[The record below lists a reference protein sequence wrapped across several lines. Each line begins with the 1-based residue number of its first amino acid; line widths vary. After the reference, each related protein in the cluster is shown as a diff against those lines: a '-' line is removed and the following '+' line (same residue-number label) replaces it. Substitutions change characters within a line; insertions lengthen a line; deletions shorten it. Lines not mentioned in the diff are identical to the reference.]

1 MFKYDRL
8 RICAAPS
15 ISAQFTNKLQRKQ
28 IEQEP
33 FPISLCTEQ
42 VQTASASEL
51 LSVYPR
57 HA

>member
-33 FPISLCTEQ
+33 FLS
-42 VQTASASEL
+42 ASARNRSRL
-51 LSVYPR
+51 LPP
-57 HA
+57 ANF